1 MLFFSFMHLLQLQI
15 TIIIIIHRTITTTR
29 YLFDIFLFVDP
40 MDMRVYSL
48 KINLNILFSYKDR
61 FECLLDGLIITF
73 SEKKLTP
80 VVRCSPL
87 IAVENFRN
95 TKKKPPFFFILQSN
109 LSFSESIHRHV

>member
-1 MLFFSFMHLLQLQI
+1 
-15 TIIIIIHRTITTTR
+15 
-29 YLFDIFLFVDP
+29 

-95 TKKKPPFFFILQSN
+95 TKKTAVFFYPSKQSIVFRIN
-109 LSFSESIHRHV
+109 T